1 MLFKGTLRIISSDPS
16 CTQYSVQRHV
26 CVNLSIAGIS
36 SVHCAVLI
44 LWYTQRKLKIAF
56 DYKLGLHT
64 LISVTSCI
72 SDIVFFAW
80 RLLENTLTVPLKI
93 NYLFV
98 CLRMVF
104 ELCSVAY
111 LIL

>member
-1 MLFKGTLRIISSDPS
+1 MYSILSTETCVCKPIKTRLFL
-16 CTQYSVQRHV
+16 
-26 CVNLSIAGIS
+26 AGIS

-56 DYKLGLHT
+56 KYKLSLHT
-64 LISVTSCI
+64 LISVLPSCI
-72 SDIVFFAW
+72 FDTVFFAW

-98 CLRMVF
+98 CLRMVL

>member
-1 MLFKGTLRIISSDPS
+1 MYSILSTETCVCKPIKTRLFL
-16 CTQYSVQRHV
+16 
-26 CVNLSIAGIS
+26 AGIS

-56 DYKLGLHT
+56 EYKLGLHT
-64 LISVTSCI
+64 LISVPSCI